1 MLELNKIYNMDCLE
15 GLKLLEDNSIDLI
28 VTDPPYFNIM
38 LKDHTGKSYDWDK
51 FDSLESYIEWIKV
64 ISLECRRVL
73 KDNGSLYMFADDKVC
88 AYIQVELDKYF
99 NLENNITWVKPNNM
113 TIKGWDNFRS
123 YAPITERLLFYSQKW
138 DIDSGKLISDK
149 ILEENL
155 KPNNNFAKYLKS
167 EFERAKVTNKEISK
181 LFPSRTG
188 GLTGCVSNWLN
199 GDNIITKEQYL
210 KVREY
215 LNNEYLKAEYEDL
228 KAEYEYLR
236 RPFNP
241 KKNFTDVWTF
251 NIIGG
256 KENVEHPT
264 QKPIKI
270 IQRIIET
277 SSKENNI
284 VLDLFMGSG
293 TTAVVCKELGRD
305 YIGFEISKEYCKIAE
320 ERLKKVNNKK
330 LNQWFSETPAKSKNR
345 LNI

>member
-1 MLELNKIYNMDCLE
+1 MELNKIYNLDCLE
-15 GLKLLEDNSIDLI
+15 GLKQLEDNSIDLI

-38 LKDHTGKSYDWDK
+38 LKDHKGECFEWDK
-51 FDSLESYIEWIKV
+51 FNSMGDYIKWIKE
-64 ISLECRRVL
+64 IALECRRVL

-99 NLENNITWVKPNNM
+99 NLENNIIWVKPNNM
-113 TIKGWDNFRS
+113 TIKGWSEYRM

-155 KPNNNFAKYLKS
+155 KPNNNFAKYLRE
-167 EFERAKVTNKEISK
+167 EFKRAKITNKQIAK
-181 LFPSRTG
+181 LFPSKTG

-199 GDNIITKEQYL
+199 GKNIITKEQYL
-210 KVREY
+210 KIREY

-228 KAEYEYLR
+228 KAEYEDLR

-241 KKNFTDVWTF
+241 KKNYTDVWTF

-256 KENVEHPT
+256 KENVNHPT
-264 QKPIKI
+264 QKPLNLIKRVI
-270 IQRIIET
+270 DT
-277 SSKENNI
+277 SSKEDSL

-293 TTAVVCKELGRD
+293 TTAVACKELERNF
-305 YIGFEISKEYCKIAE
+305 IGFEISEEYCKIAK
-320 ERLKKVNNKK
+320 ERLRKVNNKK
-330 LNQWFSETPAKSKNR
+330 LKEYFTNN
-345 LNI
+345 